1 MPEPNTKYNYITK
14 LQKDLSNIPKWSEN
28 VLENEYNRIK
38 MLSKCD
44 YFDDLIKNIFKS
56 YFKVLFLIKKKREK
70 LSVPSSTKVIHYSF
84 RNPNLNKILEELSGR
99 SIRDCLT
106 LHTVEA
112 VPPQATVPHTD
123 LYSQITLNILLEDE
137 CEGGYLYLGDEKVEG
152 YKEKGDYVI
161 YEGRKIEHSVTPII
175 KGKRKALIVWYGPVK
190 SLL

>member
-1 MPEPNTKYNYITK
+1 M
-14 LQKDLSNIPKWSEN
+14 
-28 VLENEYNRIK
+28 
-38 MLSKCD
+38 
-44 YFDDLIKNIFKS
+44 
-56 YFKVLFLIKKKREK
+56 K
-70 LSVPSSTKVIHYSF
+70 LSTQKFNELINELEKTPLINKAEWEKKISITSDWAPVSLDKSWITTTKVIHYSL

-161 YEGRKIEHSVTPII
+161 YEGRKQKHSVTAIE

>member
-1 MPEPNTKYNYITK
+1 M
-14 LQKDLSNIPKWSEN
+14 
-28 VLENEYNRIK
+28 
-38 MLSKCD
+38 
-44 YFDDLIKNIFKS
+44 
-56 YFKVLFLIKKKREK
+56 K
-70 LSVPSSTKVIHYSF
+70 LSTQKFNELINELEKTPLINKAEWEKKISITGDWAPVSLDKSWITTTKVIHYSF

-112 VPPQATVPHTD
+112 VPPQATVAHTD
-123 LYSQITLNILLEDE
+123 KYSQITLNILLEDE

>member
-1 MPEPNTKYNYITK
+1 M
-14 LQKDLSNIPKWSEN
+14 
-28 VLENEYNRIK
+28 
-38 MLSKCD
+38 
-44 YFDDLIKNIFKS
+44 
-56 YFKVLFLIKKKREK
+56 K
-70 LSVPSSTKVIHYSF
+70 LSTQKFNELINELEKTPLINKAEWEKKISITSDWAPVSLDKSWITTTKVIHYSL

>member
-1 MPEPNTKYNYITK
+1 M
-14 LQKDLSNIPKWSEN
+14 
-28 VLENEYNRIK
+28 
-38 MLSKCD
+38 
-44 YFDDLIKNIFKS
+44 
-56 YFKVLFLIKKKREK
+56 K
-70 LSVPSSTKVIHYSF
+70 LSTQKFNELINELEKTPLINKAEWEKKISITGDWAPVSLDKSWITTTKVIHYSL

-99 SIRDCLT
+99 SIKDCLT

-175 KGKRKALIVWYGPVK
+175 TGKRKALIVWYGPVK

>member
-1 MPEPNTKYNYITK
+1 M
-14 LQKDLSNIPKWSEN
+14 
-28 VLENEYNRIK
+28 
-38 MLSKCD
+38 
-44 YFDDLIKNIFKS
+44 
-56 YFKVLFLIKKKREK
+56 K
-70 LSVPSSTKVIHYSF
+70 LSTQKFNELINELEKTPLINKAEWEKKISITGDWAPVSLDKSWITTTKVIHYSL

-99 SIRDCLT
+99 SIKDCLT

-112 VPPQATVPHTD
+112 VPPQATVAHTD
-123 LYSQITLNILLEDE
+123 KYSEITLNILLEDE

-175 KGKRKALIVWYGPVK
+175 TGKRKALIVWYGPVK

>member
-1 MPEPNTKYNYITK
+1 M
-14 LQKDLSNIPKWSEN
+14 
-28 VLENEYNRIK
+28 
-38 MLSKCD
+38 
-44 YFDDLIKNIFKS
+44 
-56 YFKVLFLIKKKREK
+56 K
-70 LSVPSSTKVIHYSF
+70 LSTQKFNELINELEKTPLINKAEWEKKISITGDWAPVSLDKSWITTTKVIHYSF